1 MPDNPIGHQVK
12 KEKEK
17 KGHHLRLALRA
28 AMHQRSH
35 SISYVANCVGISQN
49 YLSELMR
56 GDKPLENVSDKHLRA
71 FATYLGVPP
80 VAGFVLAGRLDASDF
95 LEEVPPLEERLA
107 TALSTVCA
115 SPSAAEAQIQESDL
129 ATLPVPVKMLIV
141 LLYQQAQQ
149 AEVFRPSQA
158 WWESRRIV
166 FQD

>member
-1 MPDNPIGHQVK
+1 MR
-12 KEKEK
+12 KEIEK

-28 AMHQRSH
+28 AMYERSH
-35 SISYVANCVGISQN
+35 GTSYVAKQVGISQS

-56 GDKPLENVSDKHLRA
+56 GDKPMEQVSDKHLRA
-71 FATYLGVPP
+71 FAAYLGVPS
-80 VAGFVLAGRLDASDF
+80 VAGFILAGRLDASDF
-95 LEEVPPLEERLA
+95 LEEIPPLEERLA
-107 TALSTVCA
+107 KALSAVCA

-129 ATLPVPVKMLIV
+129 AMLPVPVKMLIV

-149 AEVFRPSQA
+149 DDVFRPSQA

>member
-1 MPDNPIGHQVK
+1 
-12 KEKEK
+12 
-17 KGHHLRLALRA
+17 
-28 AMHQRSH
+28 
-35 SISYVANCVGISQN
+35 
-49 YLSELMR
+49 
-56 GDKPLENVSDKHLRA
+56 
-71 FATYLGVPP
+71 

>member
-1 MPDNPIGHQVK
+1 MR
-12 KEKEK
+12 KEIEK
-17 KGHHLRLALRA
+17 KGHQLRLALRA
-28 AMHQRSH
+28 AMYQRSH
-35 SISYVANCVGISQN
+35 STSYVANHVGISQS

-56 GDKPLENVSDKHLRA
+56 GDKPMEHVSDRHLRA
-71 FATYLGVPP
+71 FAAYLGVPP

-107 TALSTVCA
+107 KALSTVCA
-115 SPSAAEAQIQESDL
+115 SPSAAEAQIQEGDL

-149 AEVFRPSQA
+149 TDLFRPSQA